1 MKEVTSTNFFQRIF
15 MNYIVIEWRLGIVL
29 FDIKMESQEQII
41 QKKYLYKSEKTIT
54 LIIKEYFRVLSD
66 QPTTMSSE

>member
-1 MKEVTSTNFFQRIF
+1 MKEVTSTNFFPRIF